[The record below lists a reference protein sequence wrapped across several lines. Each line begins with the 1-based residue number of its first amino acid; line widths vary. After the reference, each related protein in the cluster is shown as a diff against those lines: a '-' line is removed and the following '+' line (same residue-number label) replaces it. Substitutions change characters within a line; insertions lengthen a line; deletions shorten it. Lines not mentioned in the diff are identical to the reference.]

1 MPEQLS
7 INGKTRTAQN
17 LDTVD
22 NIEGG
27 PAHPSAL
34 ATAPVTAQPK
44 PHPSSYAPSD
54 DAPAPGPRVYGSPI
68 EGNAASK

>member
-1 MPEQLS
+1 MPQPLS

-17 LDTVD
+17 LDTAD
-22 NIEGG
+22 NVEGG
-27 PAHPSAL
+27 PHPA
-34 ATAPVTAQPK
+34 AIAAQTPVTSTPK

>member
-1 MPEQLS
+1 MPQPLS
-7 INGKTRTAQN
+7 INGQTRTRQN

-22 NIEGG
+22 HIDDGAPH
-27 PAHPSAL
+27 PAST
-34 ATAPVTAQPK
+34 ATAPVTSPPK

-54 DAPAPGPRVYGSPI
+54 APAGPRVYGSPI

>member
-1 MPEQLS
+1 MPQPLS

-22 NIEGG
+22 HIDDSTH
-27 PAHPSAL
+27 PAARD
-34 ATAPVTAQPK
+34 AAAPVTSTPK
-44 PHPSSYAPSD
+44 PHPSSYAPD
-54 DAPAPGPRVYGSPI
+54 EDAPKGPRVYGSPI

>member
-1 MPEQLS
+1 MPQPLS

-27 PAHPSAL
+27 PAHPAST
-34 ATAPVTAQPK
+34 ATAPVTAPPK
-44 PHPSSYAPSD
+44 PHPSSYAPTD
-54 DAPAPGPRVYGSPI
+54 DAPAGPRVYGSPI